1 MIMNTSYNLIKKN
14 ENVFFIEEKRYNI
27 NKLGNDLEK
36 YCLKNNLLKARVCL
50 HQNNEDKIQ
59 KMIIFH
65 SKEYQ
70 VPIHT
75 HLSKDE
81 TLILLKGSCIHRE
94 YKTEDVESKIET
106 PQITEEI
113 ILKPLDA
120 INIKSKKWHNL
131 KILSDIVFVEFSQ
144 GPFTSESTTF
154 SKTK

>member
-1 MIMNTSYNLIKKN
+1 MDTSYNLIKKN
-14 ENVFFIEEKRYNI
+14 ENVFFIEDKKFNI
-27 NKLGNDLEK
+27 NKIGVDLEK

-75 HLSKDE
+75 HKSKDE
-81 TLILLKGSCIHRE
+81 TLIVLKGSCIHRE
-94 YKTEDVESKIET
+94 YRTEDIESRMET

-113 ILKPLDA
+113 LLNPLDA

-131 KILSDIVFVEFSQ
+131 KILSDIIFVEFSL

-154 SKTK
+154 SKSE